1 MTYYLIDA
9 SEIVGC
15 PVHMLGWTA
24 VVCEEEGGVVA
35 YFENKE
41 DAAWYVKAQ
50 FLMLPLLEP

>member
-9 SEIVGC
+9 CEIVGC

-35 YFENKE
+35 YFEKEE
-41 DAAWYVKAQ
+41 DAACYVKAQ
-50 FLMLPLLEP
+50 